1 MLHYLFVCLFT
12 ANLYKGM
19 NPPPPPHSTRFC
31 SIAIP
36 LVAPSFQ
43 DPKTTPHHI
52 MTSKQ
57 TTIANDFCTVYVYK
71 AKNPAGATPLSHP
84 ALRALISK
92 CFKVDFK
99 SNDGSVAAELGK
111 KFAITQ
117 AKNRAEADAAKGVYS
132 LRISGNGG
140 AVKETVFGGL
150 VLRKLPGISDA
161 AKKTEA
167 YKRLALV
174 VREGASLGDMDMAC
188 LYTSIVNEGTGTA
201 AAKGVIKR
209 GPRASV
215 WPIITVMGEKMTP
228 GGKVHRIFIENG
240 CTVFCTDPTLQGHKL
255 SFALKRERLAI
266 GASIGVVDGTY
277 DVPSTLSLD
286 STRETSVMVQVG
298 ITRVDIPVGAPNALS
313 VKMDGASWMS
323 VFGEDEVPE
332 EAPEDP
338 EETLAEASDTEANKE
353 DSEESVQWH

>member
-1 MLHYLFVCLFT
+1 
-12 ANLYKGM
+12 M
-19 NPPPPPHSTRFC
+19 NPPPPPPHSTRFC

-111 KFAITQ
+111 KFTITQ

-174 VREGASLGDMDMAC
+174 VREGGVAGGHGHGVLVHVHCQRGNRDSGGQGGHQKRPPRFRMAYHHGD
-188 LYTSIVNEGTGTA
+188 
-201 AAKGVIKR
+201 
-209 GPRASV
+209 
-215 WPIITVMGEKMTP
+215 
-228 GGKVHRIFIENG
+228 GGKDDTG
-240 CTVFCTDPTLQGHKL
+240 WK
-255 SFALKRERLAI
+255 S
-266 GASIGVVDGTY
+266 
-277 DVPSTLSLD
+277 
-286 STRETSVMVQVG
+286 
-298 ITRVDIPVGAPNALS
+298 APN
-313 VKMDGASWMS
+313 
-323 VFGEDEVPE
+323 FY
-332 EAPEDP
+332 
-338 EETLAEASDTEANKE
+338 
-353 DSEESVQWH
+353 